1 MSNNEEINLLEIK
14 SFEELFNLLKK
25 GEYTTKK
32 LEKDIQNFCL
42 ESEKNNYKSEKIKE
56 YNNIIKEETL
66 FDKFKLNKN
75 RFDFKL
81 SISALIIRYYN
92 FVKKIKPENKEEY
105 YILKKIYEIFYEIK
119 KNDLIMEDIQCLLK
133 NGILFDYDN
142 NFFTFLFDTGD
153 KYTKQILSL
162 FDLKS
167 YFLTDT
173 NNINIF
179 ISYLNELINS
189 YSEKSKQFLFIR
201 KIITLLNEVL
211 ILLENND
218 NINNINNEQ
227 LYIIKTYKEKIMNSI
242 NKNKIFEI
250 FFSDEEFLSHLDI
263 LLSAFKTFPK
273 EIDNQINILIN
284 KKDKQITKALMKF
297 VLKSAMV
304 LKNFISEKTL
314 NLLNDIS
321 IENSFKFHLKQYI
334 NGKDR
339 IINIYNR
346 FKNNENIIKLLIEY
360 LLENNKK
367 EQAKLIQENKYN
379 EEDEYQLEEKIFLEK
394 NKNNNY
400 LKLPEDY
407 KIYYISAED
416 NDNITKSKKILNE
429 IIKKEIN
436 KDRYMGID
444 TEWKSSN
451 NFYDQYQENININ
464 INNNSNLGDI
474 IQIAGMYHGFIF
486 DIKSIEKNQELKEKI
501 KKIFLN
507 TKFIGFDFRNDI
519 IRLGKFFKEIIYK
532 NEFIDL
538 IEVYKQRM
546 NKKAPELK
554 IITLD
559 FFGKE
564 LDKRDQTSDWSKRPL
579 LKNQIIYGILDAY
592 VLIFIYQKLN
602 EK

>member
-250 FFSDEEFLSHLDI
+250 FFTDEEFLSHLDI

-464 INNNSNLGDI
+464 INKNSNLGDI

>member
-173 NNINIF
+173 NNIKIF

-250 FFSDEEFLSHLDI
+250 FFTDEEFLSHLDI

-407 KIYYISAED
+407 KIYYISAGD

-436 KDRYMGID
+436 QDRYMGVD

-464 INNNSNLGDI
+464 INKNSNLGDI

>member
-173 NNINIF
+173 NNIKIF

-250 FFSDEEFLSHLDI
+250 FFTDEEFLSHLDI

-546 NKKAPELK
+546 NKKTPELK

>member
-25 GEYTTKK
+25 GKYSTKK

-173 NNINIF
+173 NNIKIF

-250 FFSDEEFLSHLDI
+250 FFTDEEFLSHLDI

-436 KDRYMGID
+436 KDRYMGVD

-464 INNNSNLGDI
+464 INKNSNLGDI

>member
-173 NNINIF
+173 NNIKIF

-464 INNNSNLGDI
+464 INKNSNLGDI

>member
-173 NNINIF
+173 NNIKIF

-250 FFSDEEFLSHLDI
+250 FFTDEEFLSHLDI

>member
-173 NNINIF
+173 NNIKIF

-250 FFSDEEFLSHLDI
+250 FFADEEFLSHLDI

-464 INNNSNLGDI
+464 INKNSNLGDI

>member
-250 FFSDEEFLSHLDI
+250 FFTDEEFLSHLDI

>member
-173 NNINIF
+173 NNIKIF

-250 FFSDEEFLSHLDI
+250 FFTDEEFLSHLDI

-367 EQAKLIQENKYN
+367 EQAKLIHENKYN

-519 IRLGKFFKEIIYK
+519 IKLGKFFKEIIFK

>member
-105 YILKKIYEIFYEIK
+105 YILKEIYEIFCEIK

-173 NNINIF
+173 NNIKIF

-218 NINNINNEQ
+218 NINNITNEQ

-250 FFSDEEFLSHLDI
+250 FFADEEFLSHLDI

-519 IRLGKFFKEIIYK
+519 IKLGKFFKEIIFK

-546 NKKAPELK
+546 NKKTPELK

>member
-105 YILKKIYEIFYEIK
+105 YILKEIYEIFCEIK

-304 LKNFISEKTL
+304 LKNFIGEKTL

-334 NGKDR
+334 KGKDR

-367 EQAKLIQENKYN
+367 EQAKLIQENKYT

-464 INNNSNLGDI
+464 KNSNLGDI

>member
-173 NNINIF
+173 NNIKIF

-250 FFSDEEFLSHLDI
+250 FFTDEEFLSHLDI

-436 KDRYMGID
+436 KDRYMGVD

>member
-173 NNINIF
+173 NNIKIF

-250 FFSDEEFLSHLDI
+250 FFTDEEFLSHLDI

-367 EQAKLIQENKYN
+367 EQAKLIQENKYT

-436 KDRYMGID
+436 KDRYMGVD

-464 INNNSNLGDI
+464 INKNSNLGDI